1 MKSSETISNAH
12 CTVLSRSA
20 VSRRLWSHSTPLFQ
34 CQRRVIRIHAEAVNH
49 LTRYRLYFFLM
60 STFPHRCSCLCAE
73 PVHQLLIF
81 RFMNMSVQHIS
92 QRCSICPTPELAV
105 IAENR
110 IVHQHDLALVV
121 MDFRV
126 ILDPYKPGS
135 IKILV
140 LQAPVIVIPAN
151 QIELSF

>member
-1 MKSSETISNAH
+1 MG
-12 CTVLSRSA
+12 
-20 VSRRLWSHSTPLFQ
+20 
-34 CQRRVIRIHAEAVNH
+34 
-49 LTRYRLYFFLM
+49 
-60 STFPHRCSCLCAE
+60 TFPHRCSSLYAE
-73 PVHQLLIF
+73 PVHQLLIC
-81 RFMNMSVQHIS
+81 RFMDVSVRYIC
-92 QRCSICPTPELAV
+92 QRRSIRPTPELAV